1 MTRSR
6 AASGLLRIGKVKKK
20 ESERKRKK
28 KKSRRA
34 FDWGGKVLMKG
45 TDGWKT

>member
-20 ESERKRKK
+20 ESERKKK
-28 KKSRRA
+28 KEVK
-34 FDWGGKVLMKG
+34 KG
-45 TDGWKT
+45 F